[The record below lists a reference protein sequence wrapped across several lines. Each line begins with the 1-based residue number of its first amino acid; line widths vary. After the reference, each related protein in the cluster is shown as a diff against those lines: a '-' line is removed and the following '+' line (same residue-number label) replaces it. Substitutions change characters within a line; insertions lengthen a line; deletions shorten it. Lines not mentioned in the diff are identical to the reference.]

1 MDISSAEFTRLTLQE
16 VADMLLDHGK
26 SVVVCRG
33 VVDGRMY
40 SLKVELV
47 CDGE

>member
-16 VADMLLDHGK
+16 VADFLIDRDK
-26 SVVVCRG
+26 SIVLCIG
-33 VVDGRMY
+33 MVDDKLY